1 MGFSVNSFIQQQG
14 IIDPD
19 DILAT
24 GCIASNRMCLPAF
37 SMCDINFQYLY
48 DVPERIPEGCS
59 SYIAFPLRYPLTL
72 SGNLPI
78 TEGWSPAIQASVFF
92 NNPDYPGQILLNFV
106 NHSAD
111 CTFDRWNTAVTPES
125 PAYIDCNDCFRFV
138 MLHIV
143 RDCETQAVLWQRVI
157 GMTSC
162 FVRVAD
168 YVSQGCFY
176 SLIEY
181 KNNEDNENFF
191 YDMNNWTQNGPGAS
205 TYINSIT
212 LPMWLIQ
219 PQNNSESKEYQ
230 YSDGTVVKLYE
241 RITEEWQL
249 ETEWMSYFWHKCL
262 KIALSSDYIKITN
275 FNAVYFNPQFNG
287 EVIGTGDYQIQW
299 DETNVSLAK
308 GKGSVISK
316 DNIYKRNLNCF

>member
-1 MGFSVNSFIQQQG
+1 MGFSLNSFIQEQG

-19 DILAT
+19 DILAS
-24 GCIASNRMCLPAF
+24 GCVASNRLCLPAF

-48 DVPERIPEGCS
+48 TPPEDVPEGCNT
-59 SYIAFPLRYPLTL
+59 YIAFPLRYPLTM
-72 SGNLPI
+72 SGILPN
-78 TEGWSPAIQASVFF
+78 TEFWNPAIQASVFF
-92 NNPDYPGQILLNFV
+92 DNDAYPGTILLNFV
-106 NHSAD
+106 NHSPD
-111 CTFDRWNTAVTPES
+111 CEFDRWNTEVTSES

-138 MLHIV
+138 MLHIIKN
-143 RDCETQAVLWQRVI
+143 CETGAILWQKVI

-168 YVSQGCFY
+168 VDYCFY
-176 SLIEY
+176 SKIEY
-181 KNNEDNENFF
+181 KNNEDTEDFF
-191 YDMNNWTQNGPGAS
+191 YNMNNWTQVGSGAD

-241 RITEEWQL
+241 RITEVWQL
-249 ETEWMSYFWHKCL
+249 ETEWINYFWHKCL
-262 KIALSSDYIKITN
+262 KIAVSSDYIKITN
-275 FNAVYFNPQFNG
+275 ANAVTLNPQFNG
-287 EVIGTGDYQIQW
+287 ELIGNGDYQVQW

-308 GKGSVISK
+308 GKGSLTSK
-316 DNIYKRNLNCF
+316 DNIYKRNINCF